1 MISINVGRV
10 FLKAYNK
17 KNNQSYSSKEF
28 FEKIFFELFFNHPK
42 YMIWPTNSP
51 FVQMKKGQKPHL
63 LSAEERREKLNDFL
77 IKAKTETPD
86 SSFAIGFPAS
96 ELKEFATTS
105 GLVSDLEISADE
117 SDIYYSWIGSGLG
130 IGVSGGVC
138 IFFSEPDILL
148 KIFEGWSVYRKFLN
162 DETLKKFA
170 PNKINSWNG
179 QWLNYVYDKKYKD
192 NFDFVSL
199 DNQRIFKHEKS
210 GAILIETIR
219 WSKLFFNIS
228 RKFPDKT
235 LMGYVYSLGQTNKTF
250 GFFPFHFKQAQTI
263 IHFYKLLFGENKAIR
278 DRAAYENLYGAHIKR
293 ACELGSIGLHALQP
307 AGLKKYFKEGKKP
320 DFKKSNVAPKKGE
333 GENEYR
339 IRSENASLKDNE
351 KVILFRTYKTWLVA
365 MITKNK
371 EEMVDYTRDVAVAL
385 HSYRA
390 KATRNV
396 AKNLI
401 ENELLVAKSK
411 KKFID
416 ALVEIVKDADKDH
429 LETYKE
435 LKNRV
440 HLMTSEDFGYFVVLL
455 RFDYVYEERNICAA
469 GQGRIF

>member
-1 MISINVGRV
+1 MISINVGRK

-17 KNNQSYSSKEF
+17 NNNKSYSSKEF
-28 FEKIFFELFFNHPK
+28 FEKIFFDLFFNHSK

-51 FVQMKKGQKPHL
+51 FVQMKKGQKVHL
-63 LSAEERREKLNDFL
+63 LSKEERRDKLNEFFV
-77 IKAKTETPD
+77 KAKTETPD

-105 GLVSDLEISADE
+105 GLVSDLGIPADE

-138 IFFSEPDILL
+138 IFFTEPKVLL
-148 KIFEGWSVYRKFLN
+148 KIFEGWCVYRHFLN
-162 DETLKKFA
+162 DESLNKLA
-170 PNKINSWNG
+170 PNKVNSWNG
-179 QWLNYVYDKKYKD
+179 QWLNYAYSKKYRE
-192 NFDFVSL
+192 NFDFASL
-199 DNQRIFKHEKS
+199 ANQQVFKQEKS
-210 GAILIETIR
+210 GNVIIGTIK
-219 WSKLFFNIS
+219 WSRLFFNIS
-228 RKFPDKT
+228 RQFSDQT
-235 LMGYVYSLGQTNKTF
+235 LMGYVYSLGQTNKTL
-250 GFFPFHFKQAQTI
+250 GFFPFHFKQAQKI
-263 IHFYKLLFGENKAIR
+263 KHFYKLLFGENNAIK
-278 DRAAYENLYGAHIKR
+278 DSAAYEDIYGAHIKR
-293 ACELGSIGLHALQP
+293 ACELGSIGLYALQP
-307 AGLKKYFKEGKKP
+307 EGLKQYFAEGKKP
-320 DFKKSNVAPKKGE
+320 DFKKPNVTPKKGE
-333 GENEYR
+333 DENAYK
-339 IRSENASLKDNE
+339 IRKEKASLKDKG

-371 EEMVDYTRDVAVAL
+371 EEMIDYTKDVAIAL

-390 KATRNV
+390 KATKTV

-416 ALVEIVKDADKDH
+416 ALVEIVKDTKKEH
-429 LETYKE
+429 LDVFKE

-455 RFDYVYEERNICAA
+455 RFDYAYEERNI
-469 GQGRIF
+469 

>member
-1 MISINVGRV
+1 MISINVGRI
-10 FLKAYNK
+10 FLKAFNE
-17 KNNQSYSSKEF
+17 KNNKSYSSKEF
-28 FEKIFFELFFNHPK
+28 FEKILFDLFFNHSN

-51 FVQMKKGQKPHL
+51 FVQMKKGQKVHL
-63 LSAEERREKLNDFL
+63 LSEEERRDKLNEFFV
-77 IKAKTETPD
+77 KAKTETPD

-105 GLVSDLEISADE
+105 GLVSDLEIPIDE

-138 IFFSEPDILL
+138 IFFTDPEILL

-162 DETLKKFA
+162 YETLDKLA

-179 QWLNYVYDKKYKD
+179 QWLNYAYSKKYRE
-192 NFDFVSL
+192 NFDFASL
-199 DNQRIFKHEKS
+199 TNQQVFKQEKS
-210 GAILIETIR
+210 GTIVIETIK

-228 RKFPDKT
+228 RQFSDQI
-235 LMGYVYSLGQTNKTF
+235 LIGYIYSLGQTNKTL

-263 IHFYKLLFGENKAIR
+263 KDFYKLLFGENNAIR
-278 DRAAYENLYGAHIKR
+278 DSAVYEDIYGTHIKR
-293 ACELGSIGLHALQP
+293 ACELGVMGLHALQP
-307 AGLKKYFKEGKKP
+307 KGLKQYFAEGKKP
-320 DFKKSNVAPKKGE
+320 DFKKTKITQKRGE
-333 GENEYR
+333 DENAYK
-339 IRSENASLKDNE
+339 ISEEKASLKDKG

-371 EEMVDYTRDVAVAL
+371 EEMIDYTKDIASAL

-390 KATRNV
+390 NDTKTV
-396 AKNLI
+396 AKNLV
-401 ENELLVAKSK
+401 EKELLVAKSK

-416 ALVEIVKDADKDH
+416 ALVEIVKNIQKEH
-429 LETYKE
+429 LEVFKE

-455 RFDYVYEERNICAA
+455 RFDYAYEERNI
-469 GQGRIF
+469 

>member
-1 MISINVGRV
+1 MISINVGRI
-10 FLKAYNK
+10 FLKTFNE
-17 KNNQSYSSKEF
+17 KNNKSYSSKEF
-28 FEKIFFELFFNHPK
+28 FEKIFFIFFFNHSN

-51 FVQMKKGQKPHL
+51 FVQMKKGQKVHL
-63 LSAEERREKLNDFL
+63 LSEEERRDKLNEFFV
-77 IKAKTETPD
+77 KAKTETPD

-105 GLVSDLEISADE
+105 GLVSDLDIPADE

-138 IFFSEPDILL
+138 IFFTEPEILL
-148 KIFEGWSVYRKFLN
+148 KIYEGWYVYRHFLN
-162 DETLKKFA
+162 DETLEKFA

-179 QWLNYVYDKKYKD
+179 QWLNYVYSKKYKE
-192 NFDFVSL
+192 NFDFTSL
-199 DNQRIFKHEKS
+199 TNQQVFKQEES
-210 GAILIETIR
+210 GTIVIETIK

-228 RKFPDKT
+228 RQFPDQT
-235 LMGYVYSLGQTNKTF
+235 FIGYVYSLGQTNKTL

-263 IHFYKLLFGENKAIR
+263 KHFYKLLFGENNAIR
-278 DRAAYENLYGAHIKR
+278 DSAAYEDIYGTHIKS
-293 ACELGSIGLHALQP
+293 ACELGVIGLHALQP
-307 AGLKKYFKEGKKP
+307 KGLKQYFAEGKKP
-320 DFKKSNVAPKKGE
+320 DFKKPKVTQKRGE
-333 GENEYR
+333 DENTYK
-339 IRSENASLKDNE
+339 IREEKASLKDKE

-371 EEMVDYTRDVAVAL
+371 EEMIDYTQDIAIAL

-390 KATRNV
+390 KDTKTV

-401 ENELLVAKSK
+401 EKELLVAKSR

-416 ALVEIVKDADKDH
+416 ALVEIVKNTEKVH
-429 LETYKE
+429 LEAFKE

-455 RFDYVYEERNICAA
+455 RFDYAYEERNI
-469 GQGRIF
+469 

>member
-1 MISINVGRV
+1 MISINVGRI

-17 KNNQSYSSKEF
+17 KHGKSYSSKEF
-28 FEKIFFELFFNHPK
+28 FEKIFFDLFLNHTK
-42 YMIWPTNSP
+42 YMIWPTSSP
-51 FVQMKKGQKPHL
+51 FVQMKKGQKVHL
-63 LSAEERREKLNDFL
+63 LSEEERREKLEELFE
-77 IKAKTETPD
+77 KVKKVTPD
-86 SSFAIGFPAS
+86 FSFAIGFPAS
-96 ELKEFATTS
+96 GLKEFATTS
-105 GLVSDLEISADE
+105 GLVSDLEIPADE

-138 IFFSEPDILL
+138 IFFTEPEILL
-148 KIFEGWSVYRKFLN
+148 KIYEGWRVYRNFLN
-162 DETLKKFA
+162 DEPLDKLA

-179 QWLNYVYDKKYKD
+179 QWLNCVYNKKDKA
-192 NFDFVSL
+192 NFDFESFANL
-199 DNQRIFKHEKS
+199 DNLQFFKREKK
-210 GAILIETIR
+210 GDIIIETIK

-228 RKFPDKT
+228 KQFSDQT

-263 IHFYKLLFGENKAIR
+263 KHFYKLLFGENNAIK
-278 DRAAYENLYGAHIKR
+278 DSAAYEDIYGTHIKR
-293 ACELGSIGLHALQP
+293 ACELGVIGLHALQP
-307 AGLKKYFKEGKKP
+307 EGLKQYFAEGKKP
-320 DFKKSNVAPKKGE
+320 DFKKPNITPKKGE
-333 GENEYR
+333 DENAYK
-339 IRSENASLKDNE
+339 IRNEKASLKDKE

-371 EEMVDYTRDVAVAL
+371 EEMIDYTKEVAVAL

-390 KATRNV
+390 KTKTNV

-401 ENELLVAKSK
+401 EKELLVAKSR

-416 ALVEIVKDADKDH
+416 ALVEIVKDTEEQH
-429 LETYKE
+429 LKAFKE

-455 RFDYVYEERNICAA
+455 RFDYAYEERNI
-469 GQGRIF
+469 